1 VEPRANGQPV
11 SAPVDPAAAAP
22 LPDGDSHTAAYVAG
36 GLAALALA
44 LAGGFLWYRRR
55 LP

>member
-1 VEPRANGQPV
+1 
-11 SAPVDPAAAAP
+11 VDPALAAASS
-22 LPDGDSHTAAYVAG
+22 DGDSHTAAYVAG

>member
-1 VEPRANGQPV
+1 M
-11 SAPVDPAAAAP
+11 SAPVDPAAAPTA
-22 LPDGDSHTAAYVAG
+22 DGSSNTAAYVAG

-44 LAGGFLWYRRR
+44 LAGGFVWYRRR

>member
-1 VEPRANGQPV
+1 VPGKENAELAAAV
-11 SAPVDPAAAAP
+11 ADPAGAEAEGRDDP
-22 LPDGDSHTAAYVAG
+22 TVYVLG
-36 GLAALALA
+36 GLGALALA